1 MDYTLLIDLVLILY
15 SFARLPSTAI
25 YNLAYEDTE
34 KAIVLQNTRNRN
46 KTNEHEIDNST
57 SKELV
62 DRILQLELQGEEIFQ
77 LLI

>member
-1 MDYTLLIDLVLILY
+1 M
-15 SFARLPSTAI
+15 
-25 YNLAYEDTE
+25 
-34 KAIVLQNTRNRN
+34 LQNTRNRN
-46 KTNEHEIDNST
+46 KTNEHEIDNSI

>member
-1 MDYTLLIDLVLILY
+1 MV
-15 SFARLPSTAI
+15 
-25 YNLAYEDTE
+25 YEDTE
-34 KAIVLQNTRNRN
+34 KAIVIVLQNTRTRN

-62 DRILQLELQGEEIFQ
+62 DRILRLELQREEIFQ